1 MDFPGSFEFFALKHL
16 DYWKMRVL
24 SQFYST
30 ELNDVGPGYSVIGE
44 ARNLQRTYVFEKP
57 QRNGGLVGLTVMNEP
72 AHLNSGENF
81 ASEDDVLRW

>member
-1 MDFPGSFEFFALKHL
+1 M
-16 DYWKMRVL
+16 L

-44 ARNLQRTYVFEKP
+44 ATNFFHPNVFVNP